1 MKRRFLNGKFIAFL
15 VLVIVLIILTH
26 TGGCKKD
33 TTVPADPN
41 PIVVTKTGC
50 KSGFLSADSSNQD
63 CIEYR
68 LTNNILHIKH
78 INAAFNCCPNKVY
91 AVAVISHDSILITEK
106 EILTQPCKCNCLYD
120 IEYDIPDV
128 TDSSYVIIVNEP
140 YVMNETDR
148 LIFNMS
154 PVISSIGAFCKTRNM
169 YPWN

>member
-1 MKRRFLNGKFIAFL
+1 MKSKINNGNFIW
-15 VLVIVLIILTH
+15 VLVFTIGLITLTH
-26 TGGCKKD
+26 MGGCKKD
-33 TTVPADPN
+33 TTIPTDPN

-50 KSGFLSADSSNQD
+50 KTGILSTDSFKQD

-68 LTNNILHIKH
+68 LINNTLHIKH
-78 INAAFNCCPNKVY
+78 VNAAFNCCPNKVY
-91 AVAVISHDSILITEK
+91 AIATISHDSILITEK

-120 IEYDIPDV
+120 IEYDIPNV

-140 YVMNETDR
+140 YVTNETDR